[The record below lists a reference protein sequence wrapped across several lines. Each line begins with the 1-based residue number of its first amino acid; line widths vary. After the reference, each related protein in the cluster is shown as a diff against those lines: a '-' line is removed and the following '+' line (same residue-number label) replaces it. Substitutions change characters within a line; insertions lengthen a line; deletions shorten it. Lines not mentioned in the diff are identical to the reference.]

1 MRFKV
6 VVELIVVAAGD
17 ASIRVALLA
26 DGVRAGT
33 RYLSRVSSV
42 TPGLL
47 LLLQMLMVLNV
58 TALARNFR
66 WPLRDH

>member
-1 MRFKV
+1 M
-6 VVELIVVAAGD
+6 VAAGD

-58 TALARNFR
+58 TALARNFWR
-66 WPLRDH
+66 PLRDH